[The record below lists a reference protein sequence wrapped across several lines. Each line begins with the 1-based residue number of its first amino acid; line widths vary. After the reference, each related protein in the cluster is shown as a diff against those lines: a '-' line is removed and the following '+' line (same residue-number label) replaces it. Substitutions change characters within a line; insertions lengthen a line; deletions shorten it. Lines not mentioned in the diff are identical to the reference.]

1 VLLSASE
8 WFRARRHYSR
18 NTRSASHKDTLAAL
32 SDKQIKALI
41 KMQAFSR
48 GHSSRKSLTRLSIGS
63 TTSSRESTQ
72 DSLLNEASLDL
83 PIQKS
88 FLKDYVD
95 KLKADLAS
103 KSKDNDKLR
112 ASLNSQPS
120 SAPATEARTSGKAR
134 TGFRGTRLLA
144 RLSSARPA

>member
-1 VLLSASE
+1 VLQSASE
-8 WFRARRHYSR
+8 SFRARRHYSR
-18 NTRSASHKDTLAAL
+18 NTRSASHKDTLAAF

-48 GHSSRKSLTRLSIGS
+48 GHSSRKSLNSIGS
-63 TTSSRESTQ
+63 SMSSGESTQ

-88 FLKDYVD
+88 FSKDYVD

-134 TGFRGTRLLA
+134 TGFRGTGLFA

>member
-1 VLLSASE
+1 ML
-8 WFRARRHYSR
+8 RARRHYSR
-18 NTRSASHKDTLAAL
+18 NTRSASHKDTLAAF

-48 GHSSRKSLTRLSIGS
+48 GHSSRKSLNSIGS
-63 TTSSRESTQ
+63 SMLSRESTQ

-88 FLKDYVD
+88 FSKDYVD